1 MRLCRAVARGF
12 RLPLNLAVN
21 AQKDPQGHPLCSA
34 AAPPGSEII
43 IAGGG
48 PSGAAAAIAA
58 RLEDRNVTLFE
69 KSRFPRHK
77 VCGEFL
83 SPEIAPILEQLG
95 VWGNFNTAAPARI
108 RRLVL
113 RFRAREKR
121 CNLPETAYGLSR
133 YAFDDLLLRAAST
146 AGAGIIHQP
155 AEQNAQIIAHG
166 RKFTSPRGRRL
177 FGFKAHFEGPPNDD
191 VELFFFDR
199 FYVGLNQVENGITNI
214 CGLGPEDLLRA
225 RRFEIDEVL
234 NSFAPMRER
243 LAPLRRTM
251 EWLNVG
257 PLVFENRLHSDD
269 GAYYAGDALSFVDPF
284 TGSGMLSAVL
294 TGRLAGIA
302 ASRKTPTRDY
312 LNECRQRLERPFL
325 MSSIFR
331 KALSAGWAEPL
342 ASLIPGSWLVR
353 LTRPA

>member
-1 MRLCRAVARGF
+1 MT
-12 RLPLNLAVN
+12 
-21 AQKDPQGHPLCSA
+21 
-34 AAPPGSEII
+34 

-48 PSGAAAAIAA
+48 PAGASAAIAA
-58 RLEDRNVTLFE
+58 RIEGCEVTVFE

-95 VWGNFNTAAPARI
+95 LWDHFNAAAPARV
-108 RRLVL
+108 RQLVL

-133 YAFDDLLLRAAST
+133 YAFDDLLLRAAAR
-146 AGAGIIHQP
+146 AGASIVQESTHEG
-155 AEQNAQIIAHG
+155 ANIIAHG
-166 RKFTSPRGRRL
+166 RKFVTSRGRRL
-177 FGFKAHFEGPPNDD
+177 FGFKAHFEGPATDA

-199 FYVGLNQVENGITNI
+199 FYVGINQVENGVTNV

-225 RRFEIDEVL
+225 RGFQIDEIVNVFEPL
-234 NSFAPMRER
+234 RER

-251 EWLNVG
+251 DWLKAG
-257 PLVFENRLHSDD
+257 PLVFENRLHTNAT
-269 GAYYAGDALSFVDPF
+269 AYYAGDALSFVDPF

-302 ASRKTPTRDY
+302 AARNTPIRDY
-312 LNECRQRLERPFL
+312 IDQCRQSLERTFL
-325 MSSIFR
+325 VSSVFR
-331 KALSAGWAEPL
+331 KVLSSGWAEPI
-342 ASLIPGSWLVR
+342 AAVIPGSWLVK
-353 LTRPA
+353 LTRPATHK